1 MPCSVVYKFLSAT
14 HRGSVTLIYMKTLF
28 CHGLTGQRDL
38 LRKIMSA
45 KNEPVCDKR
54 VKEQPRPGLAGENR
68 IRRSRRAMLD
78 AGKIVLHNSLP

>member
-1 MPCSVVYKFLSAT
+1 
-14 HRGSVTLIYMKTLF
+14 MKTLF

-68 IRRSRRAMLD
+68 RIYAAALSAAMLD
-78 AGKIVLHNSLP
+78 ADGKIVLHNSLP